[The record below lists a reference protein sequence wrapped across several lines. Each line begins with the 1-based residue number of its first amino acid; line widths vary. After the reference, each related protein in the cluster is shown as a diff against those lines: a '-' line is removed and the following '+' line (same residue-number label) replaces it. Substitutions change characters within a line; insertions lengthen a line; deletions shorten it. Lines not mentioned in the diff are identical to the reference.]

1 MFNLLRVFNKE
12 LLNKVLNASNTI
24 IVVGFVIV
32 IVITFIIIM
41 TVRNISFLFLQV
53 FYTLTFPPFK

>member
-32 IVITFIIIM
+32 IVITIIIM